1 MPTPDFIV
9 RLREHIGHEL
19 LWLVG
24 VTAFIEDDRGR
35 ILLGRRTDT
44 GCWALISG
52 INEPGEEPA
61 DTIVREALEEA
72 GVRIVPTAL
81 VDVHADKRILT
92 YDNGDRVQYLELLYL
107 SKLVGDADD
116 AHVGDEES
124 TDVGWFEPDDL
135 PHPLA
140 RSTRERIGIVKRYR
154 DRVRQG
160 DRSALFR
167 VTAREGATSD
177 KEARA

>member
-9 RLREHIGHEL
+9 HLREHIGHEL

-61 DTIVREALEEA
+61 DTIVREAFEEA
-72 GVRIVPTAL
+72 GVHIVPTTL

-107 SKLVGDADD
+107 AELVGDADD
-116 AHVGDEES
+116 AHVSDEES
-124 TDVGWFEPDDL
+124 TDVGWFEIDDL
-135 PHPLA
+135 PSPLA
-140 RSTRERIGIVKRYR
+140 PSTQERIGIVGRFR
-154 DRVRQG
+154 DRARQG

-167 VTAREGATSD
+167 ATVREDVGSVERARE
-177 KEARA
+177 